1 MNISD
6 AIRKAVGAL
15 ALGDTEEAA
24 LDTVPEAIRTD
35 LAPLVTLAAA
45 IVEAL
50 KPVEAEA
57 APDPEPA
64 RKKGKE

>member
-1 MNISD
+1 MNIRD
-6 AIRKAVGAL
+6 AIRQAVGVL
-15 ALGDTEEAA
+15 ALGETEEAA
-24 LDTVPEAIRTD
+24 LDTVPEPIRAD
-35 LAPLVTLAAA
+35 LAPLVALAAA

-64 RKKGKE
+64 HKKGKE

>member
-1 MNISD
+1 MNIRD
-6 AIRKAVGAL
+6 AIRNAVGVL
-15 ALGDTEEAA
+15 ALGETEEAA
-24 LDTVPEAIRTD
+24 LETVPEPIRAD
-35 LAPLVTLAAA
+35 LAPLVSLAAA

-50 KPVEAEA
+50 KPEEA

>member
-1 MNISD
+1 MNIRD

-15 ALGDTEEAA
+15 ALGETEEAA
-24 LDTVPEAIRTD
+24 LETVPEPIRAD
-35 LAPLVTLAAA
+35 LAPLVNVAAA